1 MVKAFHYVQKKC
13 VGKVGVRFFHVS
25 QKAREIAIVSLF
37 PYFLWGGN
45 SPLNF
50 VPKKLIYFGTVG
62 LHPLFY
68 SVATCRYRHFYF
80 LFLFYFSFF
89 LGRWSCCSPSL
100 GNKSITQAK
109 TEAAATW
116 TTTALCEEGGRV
128 HQKLNFVQYR
138 EDQKQRSCLMA
149 FNNT

>member
-68 SVATCRYRHFYF
+68 SVATCRYRHFNF

-89 LGRWSCCSPSL
+89 GKSLVGCAAPPRWE
-100 GNKSITQAK
+100 TR
-109 TEAAATW
+109 
-116 TTTALCEEGGRV
+116 ALLKPR
-128 HQKLNFVQYR
+128 
-138 EDQKQRSCLMA
+138 QKQQQLEQQQRFVRKEAGYIKS
-149 FNNT
+149 